1 MNDKQV
7 AHALY
12 LDDVYR
18 VERVLADGIDGKTE
32 LVSIEDTGPFV
43 RKSIPVEIARRRVW
57 SALADCRCPRLPH
70 VEQTYELP
78 DRFVVVYDFI
88 PGDTLES
95 YIEEADPLPQERAF
109 SLAADICEAAQA
121 LHEQSVIHRDIS
133 PRNVIVSADGA
144 HLIDLG
150 IARLRVEGAT
160 RDTASLGTWGFA
172 SPEQYGFKQTDARSD
187 VYSIGCLLGYMV
199 TGVRPDADGYEEALG
214 APTITERCRD
224 IVRKACAFEP
234 SARYQSAAELAA
246 DLLDSRDASGGDLPN
261 SCLSGGRAV
270 AEGER
275 VAAAAAVGNGEAA
288 AALGGAEAGVF
299 NWEKVGGEGSGK
311 QSGHAAEH
319 ASGQGAGRQGGHFKI
334 AFACAAVAV
343 VCVAGAVGYSQIAGL
358 QSGAGEDGASAE
370 ASAVSSEASGAQS
383 AASGAVSSDASG
395 DVADESKAP
404 VAQTAGQSAENPL
417 VISESGWSVTSSGY
431 VHYAVT
437 LKNES
442 ETETVIT
449 PTYMVVGRDESGNV
463 VFSKKRVVSAINPGE
478 TFFDADQAG
487 DGNVPA
493 SIDFT
498 PVAPDDYNMS
508 QTKTASSFSVL
519 NLSEKKGNLGETS
532 FVGELRTD
540 KTGNSP
546 SSKQVMVTVH
556 LRDAEGKLV
565 AGYSSF
571 VPAPAEGETMSFSVT
586 KIDDIQYASAEAYA
600 EPW

>member
-95 YIEEADPLPQERAF
+95 YIEEAGPLPQEQAF

-199 TGVRPDADGYEEALG
+199 TGVRPDADGYEEALD
-214 APTITERCRD
+214 APTITERCRN

-275 VAAAAAVGNGEAA
+275 GAAAAAVGS
-288 AALGGAEAGVF
+288 GGAGTF
-299 NWEKVGGEGSGK
+299 NREKTGSEGGGE
-311 QSGHAAEH
+311 QRGHAAEH

-334 AFACAAVAV
+334 AFACAAVAI

-358 QSGAGEDGASAE
+358 QSWAGEDGASAE

-383 AASGAVSSDASG
+383 AASGAVSGDTSG
-395 DVADESKAP
+395 DVADESKAS
-404 VAQTAGQSAENPL
+404 VTQAAGQSAENPL
-417 VISESGWSVTSSGY
+417 VISESGWSVTSGGY
-431 VHYAVT
+431 VRYAVA

-463 VFSKKRVVSAINPGE
+463 VFSKKRVVSPINPGE
-478 TFFDADQAG
+478 TFFDAGQAG
-487 DGNVPA
+487 DGNVPV

-498 PVAPDDYNMS
+498 PVAPDDYRLS

-540 KTGNSP
+540 KAGNGLFSE
-546 SSKQVMVTVH
+546 QVMVTVH

-565 AGYSSF
+565 AGYSSS
-571 VPAPAEGETMSFSVT
+571 VPAPAEGETMSFSV
-586 KIDDIQYASAEAYA
+586 KKFDDIQYASAEAYA

>member
-12 LDDVYR
+12 LDDAYR

-95 YIEEADPLPQERAF
+95 YVEEAGPLPQERAF
-109 SLAADICEAAQA
+109 SLAADVCEAAQV

-144 HLIDLG
+144 YLIDLG

-199 TGVRPDADGYEEALG
+199 TGARPDADGYEEALG
-214 APTITERCRD
+214 ASAVSERCRN

-246 DLLDSRDASGGDLPN
+246 DLLDSRDASGEDLSN
-261 SCLSGGRAV
+261 SRLSGGYAI
-270 AEGER
+270 AEGECGA
-275 VAAAAAVGNGEAA
+275 VVPAADGR
-288 AALGGAEAGVF
+288 
-299 NWEKVGGEGSGK
+299 GSRIG
-311 QSGHAAEH
+311 
-319 ASGQGAGRQGGHFKI
+319 I
-334 AFACAAVAV
+334 AFACVAVAT
-343 VCVAGAVGYSQIAGL
+343 VCVAGAVWYSQIAES
-358 QSGAGEDGASAE
+358 QSGAGEDGAISTE
-370 ASAVSSEASGAQS
+370 ASAASGEASGAQS
-383 AASGAVSSDASG
+383 AASSAVASDASG
-395 DVADESKAP
+395 GAEDENKAS
-404 VAQTAGQSAENPL
+404 VVQASRQSTENPL
-417 VISESGWSVTSSGY
+417 VISESGWSITSDGY
-431 VHYAVT
+431 VHYAVV

-442 ETETVIT
+442 ETKTVIT
-449 PTYMVVGRDESGNV
+449 PAYMVVGRDESGNV
-463 VFSKKRVVSAINPGE
+463 VFSEERVVSAISPGE

-519 NLSEKKGNLGETS
+519 SLSEKKGNLGETS

-540 KTGNSP
+540 KAGNVP
-546 SSKQVMVTVH
+546 FSKQVMVTVH

-565 AGYSSF
+565 AGYFSF
-571 VPAPAEGETMSFSVT
+571 VPAPAEGETTSFSV
-586 KIDDIQYASAEAYA
+586 KKFDDIQYASAEAYA